1 MLARR
6 AAGIAGAHW
15 LSRASQAA
23 PFRALG
29 GRERGF
35 IGPERRGQRR
45 KRRQLR
51 RTLACEHE
59 AVIAPAA
66 AAAAEL
72 EARDGVFRVPVVR
85 RPDEE
90 APRSCLDLIGLRRLG
105 RVKRAAIFCDA
116 CLAGWLAGARSQVA
130 SARG

>member
-66 AAAAEL
+66 AAEL
-72 EARDGVFRVPVVR
+72 VGRAMEFFAFQSSGGRTRKRRV
-85 RPDEE
+85 
-90 APRSCLDLIGLRRLG
+90 
-105 RVKRAAIFCDA
+105 RAWISSA
-116 CLAGWLAGARSQVA
+116 CAG
-130 SARG
+130 